1 MQIRNLLAAL
11 AGALAL
17 AAAAPLASAQSPP
30 CSGNDLA
37 GAFTVVRGSAGAGQ
51 ISYRLRV
58 VNRSH
63 ASCFVSGI
71 PDVRLLGL
79 RWKPV
84 PTHAVPAFPGAL
96 TAVRVELAPGAAA
109 TLEARFSPDVPGVG
123 EPRAGRNC
131 EPTAYRLLVTPSA
144 GGTLP
149 AKIVPPT
156 PVCEHG
162 RLVLRA
168 FTRSS

>member
-1 MQIRNLLAAL
+1 MQMRNLLPAL
-11 AGALAL
+11 AGAVVLGAV
-17 AAAAPLASAQSPP
+17 APLASAQPPP
-30 CSGNDLA
+30 CRGNELG

-51 ISYRLRV
+51 ITYRLRV
-58 VNRSH
+58 VNHSH
-63 ASCFVSGI
+63 GSCFLSGI
-71 PDVRLLGL
+71 PEARLLGL

-109 TLEARFSPDVPGVG
+109 ALTARFSPDVPGVG
-123 EPRAGRNC
+123 EPRAGLRC

-149 AKIVPPT
+149 AKIVPST

-162 RLVLRA
+162 RLVLSA
-168 FTRSS
+168 FTRSR